1 MPIKAKQQ
9 GALFSLIF
17 AAAVIA
23 GCASHPQFS
32 GQSVTDPVLR
42 KDVYS
47 SIEQF
52 FSAVTQCRSISAVD
66 ASIASLEPSPNGAI
80 QKAVETWQVSGCGTS
95 RTYKVVMTADDKG
108 ETDFSISQQS

>member
-1 MPIKAKQQ
+1 MLIKAKQQ

-17 AAAVIA
+17 AAAVMA

-47 SIEQF
+47 SIEQY

-66 ASIASLEPSPNGAI
+66 ASIESVQPSATGAT
-80 QKAVETWQVSGCGTS
+80 QKAVETWRVSGCGTS

-108 ETDFSISQQS
+108 ETNFSISQQS